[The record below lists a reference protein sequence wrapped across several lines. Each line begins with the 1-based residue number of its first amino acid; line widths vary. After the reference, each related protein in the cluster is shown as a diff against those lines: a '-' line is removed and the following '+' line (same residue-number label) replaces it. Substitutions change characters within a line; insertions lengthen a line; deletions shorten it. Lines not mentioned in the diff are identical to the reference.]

1 MSDGGELLLHG
12 QASLRALKRE
22 LTLGQV
28 LLHSPARVEVGEGE
42 IGERKKEEGRR
53 RKEEGEGG
61 EAEENMGKRKGE
73 IFKMRHK

>member
-28 LLHSPARVEVGEGE
+28 LLHSPARVE
-42 IGERKKEEGRR
+42 RKESKNRG
-53 RKEEGEGG
+53 KEEGEGRGSRSG
-61 EAEENMGKRKGE
+61 EAKENMGKRKGE
-73 IFKMRHK
+73 IYKIKQV